1 MSIPSGSGSSG
12 VLSMIP
18 SRFAMKQSS
27 RGFSWKALYH
37 SSSTYRC
44 RQANGLPQEWSRG
57 EYYWDLHLTT
67 GEVSDEMKKS
77 LPDTLKMIMDHLGET
92 YKVGSPQYVEALKN
106 IAGGSR
112 QMQ

>member
-1 MSIPSGSGSSG
+1 MDEESQAHSGQHDVGCVALTEISKPVCVTWICEIRIPSGSGSSG

-44 RQANGLPQEWSRG
+44 RQANGLPQEWSRVMKLVLLQQLF
-57 EYYWDLHLTT
+57 WW
-67 GEVSDEMKKS
+67 VSSSRD
-77 LPDTLKMIMDHLGET
+77 IC
-92 YKVGSPQYVEALKN
+92 SPE
-106 IAGGSR
+106 
-112 QMQ
+112 